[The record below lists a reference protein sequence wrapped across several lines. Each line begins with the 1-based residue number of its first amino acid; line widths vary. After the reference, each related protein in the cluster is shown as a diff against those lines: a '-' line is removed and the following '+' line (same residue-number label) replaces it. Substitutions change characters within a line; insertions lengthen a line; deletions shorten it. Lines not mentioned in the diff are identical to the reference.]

1 MQCRCLAQSCE
12 HDGNL
17 IFFEIDVPLLEELLQ
32 SHRKKTI
39 NQMVVFLAQIN
50 LFLAISNAAMEFFAS
65 KAEVRH
71 YKKGDLVLE
80 EKDFPLAKFFIVKE
94 GKVNLYKRVEVE
106 RANFMPTTK
115 KTYQKRCYR
124 KSVPHCLGHVL
135 PRQYFGIEES
145 LMEMQAGQLPCP
157 LAKAAEDS
165 TLIFFNKIDFVDTF
179 TKAQME
185 DVLELIKAQ
194 TLIHDVPA
202 EELVLRT
209 MLHDKVKEMCKPR
222 ARVYLDRDTPRR
234 VKKIIDHHQKV
245 NAAYAQK
252 I

>member
-135 PRQYFGIEES
+135 PPASAAVLGCVDGEKWNGSVPECREVVSDQPDVIPGVSAASGAPMVTRLAMMAS
-145 LMEMQAGQLPCP
+145 LS
-157 LAKAAEDS
+157 LA
-165 TLIFFNKIDFVDTF
+165 
-179 TKAQME
+179 
-185 DVLELIKAQ
+185 
-194 TLIHDVPA
+194 
-202 EELVLRT
+202 LRS
-209 MLHDKVKEMCKPR
+209 L
-222 ARVYLDRDTPRR
+222 
-234 VKKIIDHHQKV
+234 
-245 NAAYAQK
+245 
-252 I
+252 